1 MAKRIRL
8 DASTKFFIS
17 IIGITI
23 IAIVLK
29 ELSHI
34 FIPFVIAYFLFFL
47 FSPLNNFLSN
57 NKFPLFSAVIIDIL
71 IMAFILWGVSSFIIG
86 AFVRFGQQIPQYFNK
101 LDHIISGAAISMN
114 IKDPFFRYFSIE
126 RIIAKI
132 NYQQLAGGIFNST
145 FALIGNALF
154 ILFFFIFVMTGHNT
168 IYEAIKDRFVFK
180 RVKPEMKKVKKKYL
194 TSAEKLQT
202 ELTPSL
208 KDTLTLER
216 QSKEEKLA
224 NTFKTIT
231 EQIQR
236 YIILKIL
243 INLFAGVIVSIFLAI
258 LGVDFPIIWGL
269 FVFLFNFIPT
279 IGSAL
284 SLILPV
290 IMALLE
296 YESFTF
302 ALIVALILIAIQTLF
317 FNIIETSLVGKRLNL
332 NPLLI
337 LLAVLIWGY
346 IWGVIGMLLAV
357 PLTAIIKI
365 IISNSN
371 SRNLNFLGDLMSKG

>member
-8 DASTKFFIS
+8 DSATKFFIS
-17 IIGITI
+17 VIGLTI

-47 FSPLNNFLSN
+47 FSPLNTFLTKS
-57 NKFPLFSAVIIDIL
+57 KFPLFSVVIIDLLIL
-71 IMAFILWGVSSFIIG
+71 AFILWGVSSFIIG
-86 AFVRFGQQIPQYFNK
+86 AFVKFGQQIPEYFNK
-101 LDHIISGAAISMN
+101 LDHIVSSTAVSLSIR
-114 IKDPFFRYFSIE
+114 DPFFRYFSIE
-126 RIIAKI
+126 RIISKI

-180 RVKPEMKKVKKKYL
+180 RVKPEMKKVKKKYM

-202 ELTPSL
+202 ELTTSL
-208 KDTLTLER
+208 KDTLSIER
-216 QSKEEKLA
+216 QTKEEKLA
-224 NTFKTIT
+224 NTFRTIT

-243 INLFAGVIVSIFLAI
+243 INLTAGVIVAVFLAI

-269 FVFLFNFIPT
+269 FVFIFNFIPT
-279 IGSAL
+279 IGSAI
-284 SLILPV
+284 SLVLPV
-290 IMALLE
+290 TMALLE

-317 FNIIETSLVGKRLNL
+317 FNILETSFVGKRLNL

-346 IWGVIGMLLAV
+346 IWGIVGMLLAV

-371 SRNLNFLGDLMSKG
+371 SRNLNFLADLMSKG